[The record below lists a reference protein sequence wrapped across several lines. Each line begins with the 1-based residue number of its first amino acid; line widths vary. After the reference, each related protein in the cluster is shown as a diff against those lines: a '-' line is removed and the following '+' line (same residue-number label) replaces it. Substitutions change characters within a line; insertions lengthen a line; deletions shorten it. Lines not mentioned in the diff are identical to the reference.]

1 MRVSEQASVVVI
13 GGGAIGVAAA
23 YELAAAGVRDVVL
36 IDSGPLGGGSTSKSA
51 GGVRAQFSDRVNIE
65 LAARSLETFE
75 HFGERLGQDIDLR
88 QPGYLFLL
96 DAAADVAAFDDS
108 TTMLQAMGVASRML
122 DVAEARRMSPL
133 IAADGLLGACYT
145 PSGGY
150 CAPESVVLGYATAAR
165 RLGARLLPHRAATG
179 IVTAGRQ
186 VTAVTTDAGPIATPA
201 VICAA
206 GAWSRHVGEWAGVDL
221 PVTPLR
227 RQILVTEPLS
237 PSLARGLPDSVPFT
251 IDFGTSFYFHREGPG
266 MLLGMS
272 DPDETPGFKLGR
284 DDAWLPRL
292 GTAIERRAPALAAV
306 GIAVGWAGLYEVTP
320 DHNGLIGVADGA
332 DRFIYATGFSGH
344 GFLMSPAL
352 GEVIRDLYRGRQ
364 PFTDVSGLDARRFA
378 TTGPR
383 PERAIV

>member
-1 MRVSEQASVVVI
+1 MQERASVVVI
-13 GGGAIGVAAA
+13 GGGAIGVAVA
-23 YELAAAGVRDVVL
+23 YELAAAGVPGVVL
-36 IDSGPLGGGSTSKSA
+36 IDSGPLGGGSTSKAA

-65 LAARSLETFE
+65 LAVRSLETFE
-75 HFGERLGQDIDLR
+75 HFAQRLGQDIDLR

-96 DAAADVAAFDDS
+96 DNPRDVAGFDDGS
-108 TTMLQAMGVASRML
+108 GLLRALGVEARML
-122 DVAEARRMSPL
+122 EVAEARRMSPL
-133 IAADGLLGACYT
+133 IATEGLLAGAYS

-165 RLGARLLPHRAATG
+165 RLGARLIPHRAATG
-179 IVTAGRQ
+179 IVTEGRQ
-186 VTAVTTDAGPIATPA
+186 ITAVTTAAGPIETPA

-206 GAWSRHVGEWAGVDL
+206 GAWSARVAQWARVDL

-227 RQILVTEPLS
+227 RQILVTEPLKE
-237 PSLARGLPDSVPFT
+237 SLAGRLPDAMPFT
-251 IDFGTSFYFHREGPG
+251 IDFGTTFYFHREGPG
-266 MLLGMS
+266 ILLGMS

-292 GTAIERRAPALAAV
+292 GAAIERRAPALASV
-306 GIAVGWAGLYEVTP
+306 GIAAGWAGLYEVTP
-320 DHNGLIGVADGA
+320 DHNGLIGVADGI

-352 GEVIRDLYRGRQ
+352 GEVVRDLYLERQ
-364 PFTDVSGLDARRFA
+364 PFTDISGLDARRFA
-378 TTGPR
+378 TSGPR

>member
-1 MRVSEQASVVVI
+1 MSEHAAVVII

-23 YELAAAGVRDVVL
+23 YELAQAGVRDVML
-36 IDSGPLGGGSTSKSA
+36 IDSGPLGGGSTSKAA

-75 HFGERLGQDIDLR
+75 HFAQRLGQDIDLH

-96 DAAADVAAFDDS
+96 DDPGHVADFDNS
-108 TTMLQAMGVASRML
+108 KRQLQALGVESRML
-122 DVAEARRMSPL
+122 EVAEARRMSPL
-133 IAADGLLGACYT
+133 IAPDGLLAAAYS

-150 CAPESVVLGYATAAR
+150 CSPESVVLGYATAAR
-165 RLGARLLPHRAATG
+165 RLGARLIPHRAATG
-179 IVTAGRQ
+179 IVTSGRQ
-186 VTAVTTDAGPIATPA
+186 ITAVTTDAGPIATPA

-206 GAWSRHVGEWAGVDL
+206 GAWSCQVGEWAGVDL

-227 RQILVTEPLS
+227 RQILVTEPLGE
-237 PSLARGLPDSVPFT
+237 SLARGLPAGMPFT
-251 IDFGTSFYFHREGPG
+251 IDFGTSFYFHREGPAI
-266 MLLGMS
+266 LLGMS

-292 GTAIERRAPALAAV
+292 GAAIERRAPALAAV
-306 GIAVGWAGLYEVTP
+306 GIATGWAGLYEVTA
-320 DHNGLIGVADGA
+320 DDNGLIGVAEGV
-332 DRFIYATGFSGH
+332 DRFLYATGFSGH

-352 GEVIRDLYRGRQ
+352 GEVVRDLYLERE
-364 PFTDVSGLDARRFA
+364 PFTDISGLDARRFA

>member
-1 MRVSEQASVVVI
+1 MQERASVVVI

-23 YELAAAGVRDVVL
+23 YELAAAGVADVVL
-36 IDSGPLGGGSTSKSA
+36 IDSGPLGGGSTSKAA

-65 LAARSLETFE
+65 LAVRSLEAFE
-75 HFGERLGQDIDLR
+75 HFAQRLGQDIDLR

-96 DAAADVAAFDDS
+96 DNPRDVGDFEGS
-108 TTMLQAMGVASRML
+108 TGLLRGLGVESRML
-122 DVAEARRMSPL
+122 AVAEARRMSPL
-133 IAADGLLGACYT
+133 IATEGLLAGVYS

-165 RLGARLLPHRAATG
+165 RLGARLIPRRAATG
-179 IVTAGRQ
+179 IMTEGRQ
-186 VTAVTTDAGPIATPA
+186 ITAVTTDAGPIQTPV

-206 GAWSRHVGEWAGVDL
+206 GAWSARVARWAGVDL

-227 RQILVTEPLS
+227 RQILVTEPLKG
-237 PSLARGLPDSVPFT
+237 PLAGGLPDAMPFT
-251 IDFGTSFYFHREGPG
+251 IDFGTTFYFHREGPG
-266 MLLGMS
+266 ILLGMS

-292 GTAIERRAPALAAV
+292 GAAIERRAPALATV
-306 GIAVGWAGLYEVTP
+306 GIATGWAGLYEVTP
-320 DHNGLIGVADGA
+320 DHNGLIGVADGI

-352 GEVIRDLYRGRQ
+352 GEVVRDLYLERQ
-364 PFTDVSGLDARRFA
+364 PFTDITGLDARRFA

-383 PERAIV
+383 PEQAIV

>member
-1 MRVSEQASVVVI
+1 MQERASVVVI

-23 YELAAAGVRDVVL
+23 YELAAAGVPDVVL
-36 IDSGPLGGGSTSKSA
+36 VDSGPLGGGSTSKAA

-75 HFGERLGQDIDLR
+75 HFGQRLGQDIDLR

-96 DAAADVAAFDDS
+96 DNPRDVAGFEGGIG
-108 TTMLQAMGVASRML
+108 LLRAMGVESRML
-122 DVAEARRMSPL
+122 EVAEARRMSPL
-133 IAADGLLGACYT
+133 IAAEGLLAGVYS

-165 RLGARLLPHRAATG
+165 RLGARLIPHRAATG
-179 IVTAGRQ
+179 IVTEGRQ
-186 VTAVTTDAGPIATPA
+186 VTAVTTDAGPIQTAA

-206 GAWSRHVGEWAGVDL
+206 GAWSARVAQWARVDL

-227 RQILVTEPLS
+227 RQILVTEPLTE
-237 PSLARGLPDSVPFT
+237 SLAGDLPDAMPFT
-251 IDFGTSFYFHREGPG
+251 IDFGTTFYFHREGPG
-266 MLLGMS
+266 ILLGMS
-272 DPDETPGFKLGR
+272 DPEETPGFKLGR

-292 GTAIERRAPALAAV
+292 GAVIERRAPALAAV
-306 GIAVGWAGLYEVTP
+306 GIAAGWAGLYEVTP
-320 DHNGLIGVADGA
+320 DHNGLIGVAEGI

-352 GEVIRDLYRGRQ
+352 GEVVRDLYLERQ
-364 PFTDVSGLDARRFA
+364 PFADISGLDARRFA

-383 PERAIV
+383 PEQAIV

>member
-1 MRVSEQASVVVI
+1 MQERASVVII

-23 YELAAAGVRDVVL
+23 YELAAFGVRDVML
-36 IDSGPLGGGSTSKSA
+36 IDAGPLGGGSTSKAA

-65 LAARSLETFE
+65 LAARSLDTFE
-75 HFGERLGQDIDLR
+75 HFTQRLGQGIDLR

-96 DAAADVAAFDDS
+96 DNPRDVTDFENSVRLLGD
-108 TTMLQAMGVASRML
+108 LGVESRML
-122 DVAEARRMSPL
+122 DVAGARRMSPL
-133 IAADGLLGACYT
+133 IATEGLLAAVYS

-165 RLGARLLPHRAATG
+165 RLGARLVPHRAATG
-179 IVTAGRQ
+179 IVAEGRQ
-186 VTAVTTDAGPIATPA
+186 ITAVTTDAGPIETPA

-206 GAWSRHVGEWAGVDL
+206 GAWSRQVGEWAGADL

-227 RQILVTEPLS
+227 RQILVTEPLNE
-237 PSLARGLPDSVPFT
+237 PLARDLPGDMPFT
-251 IDFGTSFYFHREGPG
+251 IDFGTTFYFHREGLG
-266 MLLGMS
+266 ILLGMS
-272 DPDETPGFKLGR
+272 DPGETPGFKLGR

-292 GTAIERRAPALAAV
+292 GAAIEHRAPALAAV
-306 GIAVGWAGLYEVTP
+306 GIAAGWAGLYEMTP
-320 DHNGLIGVADGA
+320 DHNGLIGAADGI

-352 GEVIRDLYRGRQ
+352 GEVVRDLYLERE
-364 PFTDVSGLDARRFA
+364 PFTDITGLDARRFA

-383 PERAIV
+383 PEQAIV

>member
-1 MRVSEQASVVVI
+1 MSERAAVVII

-23 YELAAAGVRDVVL
+23 YELVKAGVRDVVL
-36 IDSGPLGGGSTSKSA
+36 IDSGPLGGGSTSKAA
-51 GGVRAQFSDRVNIE
+51 GGVRAHFSDRVNVE

-75 HFGERLGQDIDLR
+75 HFGERLGQEIDLH

-96 DAAADVAAFDDS
+96 DNPDDVVDFDNS
-108 TTMLQAMGVASRML
+108 KRLLQAMGVESRML
-122 DVAEARRMSPL
+122 EVAEARRMSPL
-133 IAADGLLGACYT
+133 IATEGLLAAAYS

-165 RLGARLLPHRAATG
+165 RLGARLIPHRAATG
-179 IVTAGRQ
+179 IVTDGSEIR
-186 VTAVTTDAGPIATPA
+186 AVTTDAGPIETGT

-206 GAWSRHVGEWAGVDL
+206 GAWSRQVGEWAGVDL

-227 RQILVTEPLS
+227 RQILVTESLS
-237 PSLARGLPDSVPFT
+237 GPLARGLPAGMPFT
-251 IDFGTSFYFHREGPG
+251 IDFGTSFYFHREGPAI
-266 MLLGMS
+266 LLGMS

-292 GTAIERRAPALAAV
+292 GAAIERRAPALASV
-306 GIAVGWAGLYEVTP
+306 GIATGWAGLYEVTP
-320 DHNGLIGVADGA
+320 DHNGLIGVADDV
-332 DRFIYATGFSGH
+332 DRLIYATGFSGH

-352 GEVIRDLYRGRQ
+352 GEVVRDLYLERE
-364 PFTDVSGLDARRFA
+364 PFTDIAVLDARRFT

-383 PERAIV
+383 PERTIV

>member
-1 MRVSEQASVVVI
+1 MSERAAVVVI
-13 GGGAIGVAAA
+13 GGGAIGVAVA

-36 IDSGPLGGGSTSKSA
+36 IDSGPLGGGSTSKAA

-65 LAARSLETFE
+65 LSARSLETFE
-75 HFGERLGQDIDLR
+75 HFAGRLGQDIDLR

-96 DAAADVAAFDDS
+96 DSPDDVADFDNSKRLLD
-108 TTMLQAMGVASRML
+108 AMGVESRVL
-122 DVAEARRMSPL
+122 DVAEAKRMSPL
-133 IAADGLLGACYT
+133 IATEGLLAAVYS

-165 RLGARLLPHRAATG
+165 RLGARLIPRRAATG
-179 IVTAGRQ
+179 IVTEGRQ
-186 VTAVTTDAGPIATPA
+186 ITAVTTDAGPIETGT

-206 GAWSRHVGEWAGVDL
+206 GAWSARVAQWAGVDL

-227 RQILVTEPLS
+227 RQILVTESLND
-237 PSLARGLPDSVPFT
+237 SLARDIPASMPFT

-266 MLLGMS
+266 ILLGMS

-292 GTAIERRAPALAAV
+292 GAAIERRAPALSTV
-306 GIAVGWAGLYEVTP
+306 GIATGWAGLYEVTP
-320 DHNGLIGVADGA
+320 DHNGLIGVADGL
-332 DRFIYATGFSGH
+332 DRFMYATGFSGH

-352 GEVIRDLYRGRQ
+352 GEVVRDLYLERE
-364 PFTDVSGLDARRFA
+364 PFTDISGLDARRFA

>member
-1 MRVSEQASVVVI
+1 MSERASVVVI

-36 IDSGPLGGGSTSKSA
+36 VDAGPLGGGSTSKAA

-65 LAARSLETFE
+65 LAARSLDAFE
-75 HFGERLGQDIDLR
+75 HFGQRLGQDIGLR

-96 DAAADVAAFDDS
+96 DNPRDVTGFEDG
-108 TTMLQAMGVASRML
+108 MRLLGGLGVESRML
-122 DVAEARRMSPL
+122 DVADARRMSPL
-133 IAADGLLGACYT
+133 IAAEGLLAAVYS

-165 RLGARLLPHRAATG
+165 RLGARLIPHRAATG
-179 IVTAGRQ
+179 IVTEGGQ
-186 VTAVTTDAGPIATPA
+186 ITAVTTDSGRIETPA

-206 GAWSRHVGEWAGVDL
+206 GAWSRQVGEWAGVDL

-227 RQILVTEPLS
+227 RQILVTEPLNE
-237 PSLARGLPDSVPFT
+237 SLARDLPGAMPFT
-251 IDFGTSFYFHREGPG
+251 IDFGTTFYFHREGPG
-266 MLLGMS
+266 ILLGMS

-292 GTAIERRAPALAAV
+292 GAAIERRAPALAVV
-306 GIAVGWAGLYEVTP
+306 GIAAGWAGLYEVTP
-320 DHNGLIGVADGA
+320 DHNGLIGAADGI

-352 GEVIRDLYRGRQ
+352 GEVVRDLYLERE
-364 PFTDVSGLDARRFA
+364 PFTDITGLDARRFA

>member
-1 MRVSEQASVVVI
+1 MSERAAVVII

-23 YELAAAGVRDVVL
+23 YELAAAGVADVVL
-36 IDSGPLGGGSTSKSA
+36 IDSGPLGGGSTSKAA
-51 GGVRAQFSDRVNIE
+51 GGVRAQFSDRVNIA

-75 HFGERLGQDIDLR
+75 HFAQRLGQDIDLR

-96 DAAADVAAFDDS
+96 DNPRDVTDFGNSAALLHAA
-108 TTMLQAMGVASRML
+108 GVESRML
-122 DVAEARRMSPL
+122 GAAEAMRMSPL
-133 IAADGLLGACYT
+133 ISAEGLLAACYS

-150 CAPESVVLGYATAAR
+150 CAPEAVVLGYATAAR
-165 RLGARLLPHRAATG
+165 RLGARLIPHRAATG
-179 IVTAGRQ
+179 IMARGRQ
-186 VTAVTTDAGPIATPA
+186 ITAVTTDAGPIETPA

-206 GAWSRHVGEWAGVDL
+206 GAWSRRVGEWAGVDL

-227 RQILVTEPLS
+227 RQILVTEPLKE
-237 PSLARGLPDSVPFT
+237 PLARDIPGAMPFT

-266 MLLGMS
+266 ILLGMS
-272 DPDETPGFKLGR
+272 DPDEAPGFKLGR

-292 GTAIERRAPALAAV
+292 GAALQRRAPALAAV
-306 GIAVGWAGLYEVTP
+306 GIATGWAGLYEVTP
-320 DHNGLIGVADGA
+320 DHNGLIGVADSV

-352 GEVIRDLYRGRQ
+352 GEVVRDLYLERQ
-364 PFTDVSGLDARRFA
+364 PFTDISGLDARRFA

-383 PERAIV
+383 PEQAIV

>member
-1 MRVSEQASVVVI
+1 
-13 GGGAIGVAAA
+13 
-23 YELAAAGVRDVVL
+23 
-36 IDSGPLGGGSTSKSA
+36 
-51 GGVRAQFSDRVNIE
+51 VRAQFSDRVNIE
-65 LAARSLETFE
+65 LAVRSLETFE

-108 TTMLQAMGVASRML
+108 TTLLQAMGVESRML

-133 IAADGLLGACYT
+133 ISAEGLVAACYC

-150 CAPESVVLGYATAAR
+150 CSPESVVLGYATAAR
-165 RLGARLLPHRAATG
+165 RLGARLLPRRAATG
-179 IVTAGRQ
+179 IVAEGRRI
-186 VTAVTTDAGPIATPA
+186 TAVTTDAGPIETGT

-206 GAWSRHVGEWAGVDL
+206 GAWSARVARWAGVDL

-237 PSLARGLPDSVPFT
+237 ASLARDLPDSVPFT

-284 DDAWLPRL
+284 DDGWLPRL
-292 GTAIERRAPALAAV
+292 GAAIERRAPALAAV
-306 GIAVGWAGLYEVTP
+306 GIAAGWAGLYEVTP
-320 DHNGLIGVADGA
+320 DHNGLIGVADGIG
-332 DRFIYATGFSGH
+332 RFIYTTGFSGH

-352 GEVIRDLYRGRQ
+352 GEVLRDLYLGRQ